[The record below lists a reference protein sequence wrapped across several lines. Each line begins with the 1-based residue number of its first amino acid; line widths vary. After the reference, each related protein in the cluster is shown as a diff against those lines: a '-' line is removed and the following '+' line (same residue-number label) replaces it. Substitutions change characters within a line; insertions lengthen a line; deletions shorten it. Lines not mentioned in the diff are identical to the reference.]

1 MYWLSN
7 LMCDLIFSIYNP
19 SYYHLFLKEQECHV
33 MISFFKT
40 KMVQNTYIANKTLD
54 IISGVLFVFTTK
66 ETPHFLVES

>member
-1 MYWLSN
+1 
-7 LMCDLIFSIYNP
+7 
-19 SYYHLFLKEQECHV
+19 